1 MKKIALLITS
11 FLFIFLVENAYS
23 QKDPKAKVVL
33 DGMSQKF
40 KSMVGFTANFDFTYQ
55 DRIGTGD
62 RQTGD
67 IAVKGNQYRLKLP
80 EQEIFN
86 NGKTVWT
93 LIQTDGYKEVTIND
107 VTQMEGELTPSNVYR
122 MYESGF
128 SYKLL
133 AEKQFQ
139 GKSTEVVEL
148 IAEKTNAPF
157 QKVRLMID
165 KTTKDLLGW
174 EMFDGQGGIF
184 SYTFK
189 NLKPQPNIADTYFAF
204 DVKLYP
210 GIEII
215 DLR

>member
-1 MKKIALLITS
+1 MKKLTLVFTLFLS
-11 FLFIFLVENAYS
+11 FLYVADVAA

-40 KSMVGFTANFDFTYQ
+40 QSMKGFTANFDYTYQ
-55 DRIGTGD
+55 DESGAGD

-80 EQEIFN
+80 DQEIFN

-93 LIQTDGYKEVTIND
+93 FIQTDSYKEVTIND
-107 VTQMEGELTPSNVYR
+107 VTQMEGELTPSNIYR

-139 GKSTEVVEL
+139 GKATQVVEL
-148 IAEKTNAPF
+148 VAEKANAPF

-174 EMFDGQGGIF
+174 EMFDGQGGVF

-189 NLKPQPNIADTYFAF
+189 NLKAQPSLAETYFTF
-204 DVKLYP
+204 DVKQYP
-210 GIEII
+210 GIEVI